1 MERWE
6 YFSETAFVAMQAQI
20 ERDMWSNAAPQKKIS
35 QTRIFYDQIHSCGYP
50 NQTDY
55 ISMEALKL
63 LSKKKRPTKD
73 HILAPQFVA
82 RMVYDNPDKW
92 LTDYAV
98 FKDLFFKCCQT
109 IQVTRE
115 ENDILKTFTSN
126 HNNQF
131 SLYCNTVDRYENAG
145 IALFDGKQ
153 FVDNKIFQKLVPE
166 ELTEYELPYLIK

>member
-82 RMVYDNPDKW
+82 RMVYD
-92 LTDYAV
+92 L
-98 FKDLFFKCCQT
+98 
-109 IQVTRE
+109 
-115 ENDILKTFTSN
+115 
-126 HNNQF
+126 
-131 SLYCNTVDRYENAG
+131 SL
-145 IALFDGKQ
+145 IH
-153 FVDNKIFQKLVPE
+153 I
-166 ELTEYELPYLIK
+166 